1 MKRVS
6 GIFAA
11 CLVLAGVLLSGTAFG
26 GQPRGKQLNPQ
37 QTDQAINNIFNGAA
51 GVVRMETDLIT
62 QKKGGMSKDGQT
74 SYEFLRLEAPTRM
87 VLQNRGPSKERL
99 PLEQTTLIIVD
110 GRNIWEVEA
119 RRDANS
125 PRQVSRRSF
134 RPNLEGNQAQGLAVF
149 IGLFLMGRDVTSA
162 SDLRQNF
169 DITCFEEQIPNRQEN
184 TLHFILTP
192 KQGGETLELWML
204 PGQVLPWKVRSFEKK
219 EIKFPP
225 PKPGEPPRFKMEE
238 TTRVLRNIKTNLS
251 GLPPFRADTFVMP
264 FSRDMVVRDEQNN
277 QRMSPEEVQR
287 ELQEVRREYQQAA
300 SGAR

>member
-1 MKRVS
+1 MKRV
-6 GIFAA
+6 
-11 CLVLAGVLLSGTAFG
+11 LVMVAICALLTGVALA
-26 GQPRGKQLNPQ
+26 GQPRGKPLSPQ

-51 GVVRMETDLIT
+51 GVVRMEADLIT
-62 QKKGGMSKDGQT
+62 QKAGGMSKDGQR

-87 VLQNRGPSKERL
+87 VLQNRGTSQERL

-110 GRNIWEVEA
+110 GRNIWEVEG
-119 RRDANS
+119 RRDGSNQ
-125 PRQVSRRSF
+125 RQVSRRAF

-169 DITCFEEQIPNRQEN
+169 DITCFDEPIPNRQET
-184 TLHFILTP
+184 TLHFVLTP
-192 KQGGETLELWML
+192 KSGGETLELWTL
-204 PGQVLPWKVRSFEKK
+204 PSQVLPWKVRSFEKK

-238 TTRVLRNIKTNLS
+238 TTRVLRNVKTNLS
-251 GLPPFRADTFVMP
+251 GLPPFKAETFLVP
-264 FSRDMVVRDEQNN
+264 LARDMVIRDEQTN

-287 ELQEVRREYQQAA
+287 ELQEVRREYEQAA
-300 SGAR
+300 AMTR